1 MIDSTIFYK
10 TLTVLYID
18 SNKITATYFSGVLE
32 KLFKNVIVK
41 NSAKEAITCFLEDKN
56 KNIDV
61 IICDMHLS
69 MDLQCVFYI
78 ILDYGLL
85 DFSHQLKFLLHRDQ
99 LTCIVTMR

>member
-18 SNKITATYFSGVLE
+18 SNKITSTYFSGVLE

-61 IICDMHLS
+61 IISRIRTKLS
-69 MDLQCVFYI
+69 KIDDTLTYI
-78 ILDYGLL
+78 KSVRGIGY
-85 DFSHQLKFLLHRDQ
+85 QL
-99 LTCIVTMR
+99 I

>member
-61 IICDMHLS
+61 NDIYD
-69 MDLQCVFYI
+69 V
-78 ILDYGLL
+78 LL
-85 DFSHQLKFLLHRDQ
+85 LRFITNNIKEAYLAL
-99 LTCIVTMR
+99 